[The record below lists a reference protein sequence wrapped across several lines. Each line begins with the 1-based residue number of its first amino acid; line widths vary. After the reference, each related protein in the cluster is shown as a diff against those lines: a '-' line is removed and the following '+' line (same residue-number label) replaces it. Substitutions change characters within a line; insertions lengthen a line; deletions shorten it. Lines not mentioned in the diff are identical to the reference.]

1 MGEGVFSLARK
12 RYNMTICSIE
22 GAMKAMREVE

>member
-1 MGEGVFSLARK
+1 MGEGFFLKARK

-22 GAMKAMREVE
+22 ADVKAMRKVE